1 LSPTLPGSALLF
13 GLAFGCGLAST
24 WIDISPHSTGTCTE
38 DSMDATKKTQ
48 AGRLAR
54 LFSTFLA
61 TVAEM
66 AVGLATS
73 G

>member
-1 LSPTLPGSALLF
+1 
-13 GLAFGCGLAST
+13 
-24 WIDISPHSTGTCTE
+24 
-38 DSMDATKKTQ
+38 MDATTKTQ
-48 AGRLAR
+48 AGRLAT
-54 LFSTFLA
+54 LISTFLA